1 MKSALCLT
9 LLLEISLSCAAA
21 STNLPPAGEEI
32 LAGLRA
38 GHPRLLGTTAD
49 WEALRARRATDP
61 VLVDFLRRME
71 VLARDAAKEK
81 PLVYR
86 KEGKRLLAVSREA
99 VRRVA
104 LWSFCYRVTGDAQF
118 AQRAKQELLTV
129 AAFSDWNPSH
139 FLDTAE
145 MSAAVALGYD
155 WLYEAL
161 DPATRATLRQAM
173 VEKGL
178 KPGLGVKD
186 RLPGW
191 ARADNNWNQVC
202 FGGLTLAALAV
213 GDEEPAVAAA
223 VLRAARTN
231 IHNGLSAV
239 APDGVYPEGPGYW
252 NYGTSYQV
260 VMLAALE
267 SALGTDWGLTASPGF
282 LASATAQV
290 RQVGPT
296 GLAFNFSD
304 GGEGVGVRPVF
315 WWFARRMN
323 APGLLHEQQK
333 LLAKLLDG
341 SDRERRP
348 ERMLPFIALWST
360 DFSQLAP
367 APELSAAWHGD
378 GVNPIATFRSSWS
391 DPDALYL
398 AFKGGSA
405 SGNHAHMDAGSFV
418 FELDGVRWAV
428 DLGMQEYYSIESKGW
443 DLWDRAQ
450 NAQRWRVYRLN
461 NYSHNTLTLGGQ
473 LHDVTGRARITEFN
487 STSGTVDLG
496 EIFAGQ
502 AQRVTRRFTFG
513 AADAVTIR
521 DELSGL
527 KPGTSVR
534 WQMLTRAQVTPEKS
548 TALLRQE
555 GKALRAT
562 LRLPGSGGFQVS
574 PADPPRDGVN
584 APNRKTR
591 ILHATWTAPA
601 DGTLSIEVEL
611 RRAAGK

>member
-1 MKSALCLT
+1 MKLIVCLA
-9 LLLEISLSCAAA
+9 LLLGLSPSRAAA
-21 STNLPPAGEEI
+21 STNPPPGEDI

-38 GHPRLLGTTAD
+38 GHPRLLATAAD
-49 WEALRARRATDP
+49 WEALRTRRASDP
-61 VLVDFLRRME
+61 VLANLLQRIE
-71 VLARDAAKEK
+71 ALARDAAQEN
-81 PLVYR
+81 PLTYR
-86 KEGKRLLAVSREA
+86 KEGRRLLTVSREA

-104 LWSFCYRVTGDAQF
+104 LWGFCHRVTGDPKF
-118 AQRAKQELLTV
+118 AERAKQELLTV
-129 AAFSDWNPSH
+129 AAFPDWNPSH

-155 WLYEAL
+155 WLHEAL
-161 DPATRATLRQAM
+161 DPATRATLRRAM

-178 KPGLGVKD
+178 QPGLGTNG
-186 RLPGW
+186 RLHGW
-191 ARADNNWNQVC
+191 ATSDNNWNQVC
-202 FGGLTLAALAV
+202 FGGLTLAALAI

-223 VLRAARTN
+223 LLRAARTN
-231 IHNGLSAV
+231 IHHGLSAV

-252 NYGTSYQV
+252 SYGTSYQV

-282 LASATAQV
+282 LASASAQL

-296 GLAFNFSD
+296 GLAFNFAD
-304 GGEGVGVRPVF
+304 GGEGVGVRPAF
-315 WWFARRMN
+315 WWFARHLN
-323 APGLLHEQQK
+323 EPGLLHEQQK
-333 LLAKLLDG
+333 LLARSLSG
-341 SDRERRP
+341 SDRDRRP
-348 ERMLPFIALWST
+348 DRMLPFIALWST
-360 DFSQLAP
+360 NLSQPAP
-367 APELSAAWHGD
+367 APELGAAWHGD
-378 GVNPIATFRSSWS
+378 GENPIATFRSSWT

-428 DLGMQEYYSIESKGW
+428 DLGSQEYYSIEAKGW
-443 DLWDRAQ
+443 SLWDRAQ
-450 NAQRWRVYRLN
+450 NGQRWRVYRLN

-473 LHDVTGRARITEFN
+473 LHNVAGRARITEFN
-487 STSGTVDLG
+487 TTSGRVEMG

-513 AADAVTIR
+513 APDTLTIR
-521 DELSGL
+521 DELNGL

-534 WQMLTRAQVTPEKS
+534 WQMLTRAQVTREK
-548 TALLRQE
+548 TGALLRQD
-555 GKALRAT
+555 GKALRVT
-562 LRLPGSGGFQVS
+562 LRAPGTGGFQVS

-584 APNRKTR
+584 APNANTH

-601 DGTLSIEVEL
+601 NGTLDIEIEL